1 MPRRVPIDKL
11 VKIQENPDH
20 VRNVSILAHV
30 DHGKTTLADS
40 LISSNGIISSRSIT
54 DQESFQEMKPS
65 DWLRAKSWKLIWDS
79 FYGFP
84 RRWATSWDYNENFF
98 NITASSKWSKW
109 GWFSIKTIIFHLI
122 LSLFRT
128 NLDIHNR
135 VLFTRHAIRADSID
149 L

>member
-54 DQESFQEMKPS
+54 DQESFQEMKLS
-65 DWLRAKSWKLIWDS
+65 DWLRA
-79 FYGFP
+79 
-84 RRWATSWDYNENFF
+84 TS
-98 NITASSKWSKW
+98 
-109 GWFSIKTIIFHLI
+109 
-122 LSLFRT
+122 
-128 NLDIHNR
+128 
-135 VLFTRHAIRADSID
+135 
-149 L
+149 